1 MAPINLNQVKQKLQ
15 SSEDNAAHDLMHLL
29 FDVDEDSDGSSTRKR
44 GRLRRVESS
53 RHFES
58 ASHDT
63 PFQNTYPTFTGRNSY
78 QYADSFHRQNASF
91 TVEIGPDQKLNH
103 VNQHS
108 SNVADQP
115 ADAAAKEDGICGLT
129 RSFSAPIPI
138 PNFVSY
144 DRDLD
149 EIEARMKY
157 ERATWKMYNR
167 ITTHRRNIFYSA
179 QQQNK
184 YGAGLTTTRTNYH
197 HRDPSSTPMGN
208 KTFPTLPEDATTDQ
222 HGRRH
227 IVSGDMRS
235 ASQKR
240 LDSIIPPAVPHTR
253 RKR

>member
-1 MAPINLNQVKQKLQ
+1 MPPINLNQVKQKLQ

-29 FDVDEDSDGSSTRKR
+29 FGVDEDSDSSSRKR

-63 PFQNTYPTFTGRNSY
+63 FQKTNPTFTGRNSH

-103 VNQHS
+103 ANQHS
-108 SNVADQP
+108 SNVAGQP
-115 ADAAAKEDGICGLT
+115 ADAAAKEDEICGLT

-149 EIEARMKY
+149 EIESRMKY

-167 ITTHRRNIFYSA
+167 ITTHRRNKFYSA
-179 QQQNK
+179 QQQNNK
-184 YGAGLTTTRTNYH
+184 YGAGLTARTNYH
-197 HRDPSSTPMGN
+197 HQDSSTMGN
-208 KTFPTLPEDATTDQ
+208 KTFPTLPEDASTDQ

-227 IVSGDMRS
+227 LVSGDMRS

-240 LDSIIPPAVPHTR
+240 LDSIIPPHTR

>member
-1 MAPINLNQVKQKLQ
+1 MEAINLNQVKQKLQ

-29 FDVDEDSDGSSTRKR
+29 FGVDGDSENSTQKR

-58 ASHDT
+58 ASHNK
-63 PFQNTYPTFTGRNSY
+63 FQNTNPIFTGRNSH
-78 QYADSFHRQNASF
+78 QYHADSSHRQNASF
-91 TVEIGPDQKLNH
+91 TVVEVGPDQKLNH

-108 SNVADQP
+108 SYVADQS
-115 ADAAAKEDGICGLT
+115 ADGAAANEDEICGLT

-149 EIEARMKY
+149 EIEERMKY
-157 ERATWKMYNR
+157 ERATWNMYNR
-167 ITTHRRNIFYSA
+167 ITTHRRN
-179 QQQNK
+179 K
-184 YGAGLTTTRTNYH
+184 VYGAANSSSCYQNDKNY
-197 HRDPSSTPMGN
+197 DSSSTTMGN
-208 KTFPTLPEDATTDQ
+208 TTFPNLPEDATASQ
-222 HGRRH
+222 HGPRRH
-227 IVSGDMRS
+227 LVSGETRS

-240 LDSIIPPAVPHTR
+240 LDSIIPPHTTR